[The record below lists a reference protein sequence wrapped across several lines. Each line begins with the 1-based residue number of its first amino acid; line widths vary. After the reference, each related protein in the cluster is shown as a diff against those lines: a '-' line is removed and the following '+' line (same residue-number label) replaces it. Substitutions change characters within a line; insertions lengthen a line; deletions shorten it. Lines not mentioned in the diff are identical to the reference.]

1 MSTTGS
7 VPVSL
12 AEIARIAGVGRA
24 AVSNWRRRH
33 DSFPARIGGT
43 DVSPQF
49 SLAEVEQWL
58 RDNGKL
64 DNIGGRELLWP
75 RFEALGSRDDSGL
88 AIAEA
93 AHRMRSPRTRSSQ
106 AELSAEAGEL
116 AVEAAKLGRSE
127 GARATF
133 EFLLQ
138 RWLETH
144 VRQLSTTPP
153 PLAAL
158 MARIALGVRVDG
170 HDEELTAL
178 DPACGTG
185 HLAAAAV
192 QECGDRSLMLLA
204 CERDPALAALASARL
219 AFFGDEHDVRTE
231 IATADALRED
241 PFTGVRADIVLCN
254 PPFNERDWGYE
265 ELATDQRWTH
275 GLPPRTEPEL
285 AWVQHVLAHLKPGG
299 AGVVVL
305 PPAVASRKAGRR
317 IRGSLL
323 RTGALR
329 AVVALPPGS
338 AQPHSVSLQLWVLRA
353 ASDGPGAVPPGQDA
367 LLVDATRFA
376 RAGAREPGPHWESL
390 QTFVL
395 SALEALDRPNAGLPD
410 GAVRVPL
417 LDLLDDEVDVTPG
430 RYTSAGME
438 PSGLELAATWKELE
452 TLLTGLT
459 QRAQRLSELRFD
471 TDGPQTT
478 VGVGD
483 LVKAGAL
490 SLRAG
495 QQPLDGA
502 VEPGSASVPLLTVA
516 DLLTDGTPSGSV
528 STASAPVIAEK
539 GDVVVAGVVRAF
551 KAWVHEGP
559 PTALG
564 PQLYALRVDPAKLD
578 ARFLAG
584 CLSAPSNGRQAGTHA
599 SSSSRVDIRRLQ
611 VLQLPLEQQSA
622 YTEVFR
628 DLGAFEAQLAHA
640 DGMGKSLVSDVVDL
654 LAAGG
659 LDL

>member
-1 MSTTGS
+1 MSTTDS

-33 DSFPARIGGT
+33 DSFPTRIGGT

-58 RDNGKL
+58 RNNGKL

-75 RFEALGSRDDSGL
+75 RFEALGSRDESGL
-88 AIAEA
+88 AIAETA
-93 AHRMRSPRTRSSQ
+93 RRMRSPRARTSRVELTQ
-106 AELSAEAGEL
+106 EAEKLAG
-116 AVEAAKLGRSE
+116 EAAKLGRSE
-127 GARATF
+127 GARETF

-158 MARIALGVRVDG
+158 MAQIALGVRIGAD
-170 HDEELTAL
+170 DEELTVL

-185 HLAAAAV
+185 HLAVAAV
-192 QECGDRSLMLLA
+192 QECASPGLAVLA

-219 AFFGDEHDVRTE
+219 AFAADEHDVRTE

-241 PFTGVRADIVLCN
+241 PFTGARADIALCN

-265 ELATDQRWTH
+265 ELATDQRWAH

-285 AWVQHVLAHLKPGG
+285 AWVQHLLAHLKPGG
-299 AGVVVL
+299 AAVVVL

-338 AQPHSVSLQLWVLRA
+338 AQPHSVSLQLWILRA
-353 ASDGPGAVPPGQDA
+353 GPDGPGAVPPGQDA

-376 RAGAREPGPHWESL
+376 RSGTREPGPHWESL

-395 SALEALDRPNAGLPD
+395 SALEALDDANAGLPD

-417 LDLLDDEVDVTPG
+417 IELLDDEVDVTPG
-430 RYTSAGME
+430 RYASVSTE
-438 PSGLELAATWKELE
+438 PSGLEVAAAWKEAE
-452 TLLTGLT
+452 TLLSDLAG
-459 QRAQRLSELRFD
+459 RAQRLSELRFD
-471 TDGPQTT
+471 AGRQQTT
-478 VGVGD
+478 ASVGD
-483 LVKAGAL
+483 LAKAGAL
-490 SLRAG
+490 SMRAG

-502 VEPGSASVPLLTVA
+502 AAPANASVPLLTVA
-516 DLLTDGTPSGSV
+516 DLLTDGSPSGLVATES
-528 STASAPVIAEK
+528 ASAIAEK

-564 PQLYALRVDPAKLD
+564 SQLYALRVDPAKLD
-578 ARFLAG
+578 AHFLAG
-584 CLSAPSNGRQAGTHA
+584 CLRAPSNGRQAGTHA

-611 VLQLPLEQQSA
+611 VLQLPLDEQAA
-622 YTEVFR
+622 YAEVFR
-628 DLGAFEAQLAHA
+628 SLGAFEAQLVTAEDTGRA
-640 DGMGKSLVSDVVDL
+640 LVSDVIDL

-659 LDL
+659 LDV